1 MVWFRG
7 VGRSRGGLIGVLISG
22 MSVSEFLA
30 DLLGEGKLDS
40 LAGGG
45 SKSSNA
51 LLDRDTGI
59 LDLWDGDAFVLS
71 EVSAGDSGK
80 EDGFVDAGLDWL
92 GVRDGDLGLD
102 NGDNGDVVASL
113 LGDLLAVVV
122 GWGVSVSG
130 ISGPLAMMMSVSV
143 LGGLADSHHL
153 GVALLLEGNLNSL
166 GCGDLFLLL
175 VRVGADLVINLFD
188 GLSADG
194 SGDVIALLLLYDDLD
209 GEVDRGTFG
218 DNGGG
223 AHFGGFNDI
232 KNGAVVLGLLIAIA
246 GLVVGG
252 GVVGVGGDGNSQG
265 DEGKEGKELKI

>member
-1 MVWFRG
+1 LECIALCSCTDVSPSFLSMVG
-7 VGRSRGGLIGVLISG
+7 GSRSICGSGSRSISG
-22 MSVSEFLA
+22 LLGGIVGISVHDLDA

-71 EVSAGDSGK
+71 EVSAGDSGE

-122 GWGVSVSG
+122 SVAVISVSWG
-130 ISGPLAMMMSVSV
+130 W
-143 LGGLADSHHL
+143 LADGNHL
-153 GVALLLEGNLNSL
+153 GVTLLVEGDLNSL
-166 GCGDLFLLL
+166 GSCGFSLLL
-175 VRVGADLVINLFD
+175 VRVGADLIVDLLDALGTDSTGDWVALFY
-188 GLSADG
+188 
-194 SGDVIALLLLYDDLD
+194 VNNDLD
-209 GEVDRGTFG
+209 GKLNWVADSFESRGANFSSF
-218 DNGGG
+218 DN
-223 AHFGGFNDI
+223 I
-232 KNGAVVLGLLIAIA
+232 KN
-246 GLVVGG
+246 
-252 GVVGVGGDGNSQG
+252 
-265 DEGKEGKELKI
+265 

>member
-1 MVWFRG
+1 MVWGRG
-7 VGRSRGGLIGVLISG
+7 VGRSGGWLVGVGIFS
-22 MSVSEFLA
+22 MSVSEFFA

-71 EVSAGDSGK
+71 EVSAGDSGE

-92 GVRDGDLGLD
+92 GVRDGDLGLH

-113 LGDLLAVVV
+113 LGNLLAVVV
-122 GWGVSVSG
+122 ACAISVSG
-130 ISGPLAMMMSVSV
+130 ISGSLAVMSISV

-153 GVALLLEGNLNSL
+153 DVALLLEGNLNSL

-175 VRVGADLVINLFD
+175 VRVGADLVIDLFD

-194 SGDVIALLLLYDDLD
+194 SGDVIALLPLYDDLD
-209 GEVDRGTFG
+209 GEVNRGAVG

-232 KNGAVVLGLLIAIA
+232 KDRAVVLGLLIAIA

-252 GVVGVGGDGNSQG
+252 GVVGVRGNGGSKG
-265 DEGKEGKELKI
+265 DQGKEGKHLEI

>member
-1 MVWFRG
+1 MVGFRG

-71 EVSAGDSGK
+71 EVSAGDSGE
-80 EDGFVDAGLDWL
+80 EDGFVDTGLDWL

-102 NGDNGDVVASL
+102 NGDNGYIVASL

-153 GVALLLEGNLNSL
+153 GVALLLEGDLHSL
-166 GCGDLFLLL
+166 GCG
-175 VRVGADLVINLFD
+175 
-188 GLSADG
+188 GLS
-194 SGDVIALLLLYDDLD
+194 
-209 GEVDRGTFG
+209 
-218 DNGGG
+218 
-223 AHFGGFNDI
+223 
-232 KNGAVVLGLLIAIA
+232 LGL
-246 GLVVGG
+246 V
-252 GVVGVGGDGNSQG
+252 
-265 DEGKEGKELKI
+265 